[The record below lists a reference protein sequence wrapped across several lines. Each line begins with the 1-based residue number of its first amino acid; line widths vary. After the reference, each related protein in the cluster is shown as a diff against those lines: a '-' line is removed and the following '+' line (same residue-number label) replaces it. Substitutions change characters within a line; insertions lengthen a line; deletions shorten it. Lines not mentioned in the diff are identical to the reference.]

1 MESMGVKVRN
11 NNYFLKNMF
20 RDITPFKK
28 IHFVARVVLSRL
40 HEMSKK
46 LLDNVNNK
54 YSG

>member
-11 NNYFLKNMF
+11 SNYFVKNIF
-20 RDITPFKK
+20 REISPLKK
-28 IHFVARVVLSRL
+28 IHVFARVVLSRL